1 MAVHIGEII
10 QKEVKRQHLS
20 EGEFA
25 NLINTTRT
33 NVYDIYKRP
42 DFKTGHLRDI
52 GKALGINIFKLI
64 SKEMEEDMAKSAG
77 EGEFL
82 ESVGKLRR
90 DLEKEN
96 PGMRIIG
103 GDGIARERE
112 EMKKVLEEYFKNPH
126 VKPLLIIEMG
136 YTFCAVEVVRQVA
149 QDFFG
154 DKGCAVCPKAMNN
167 VVALRSVPQP
177 VLSDYID
184 KNGYGSE
191 EAIEHRLS
199 DIYQAQQDTKKH
211 FVGILHVASPY
222 EKYEALD
229 LWKDQFIISEYIW
242 NRSSLLSWAI
252 DSKQH
257 PQLINYIRYH
267 KMEYGKE
274 PDLGVDAHYP
284 TNHAY
289 SQQDFEYV
297 SECLEKKMD
306 INPFKDHYRPV
317 RFAKEVAS
325 FNKNKKNT
333 GYMPISLK
341 RTVGIGLTIN
351 GNDIDLGIQL
361 PYDDVATL
369 VYIYDQ
375 AVKGPLKGLD
385 EDALDEQFFPW
396 LQKNHPI
403 LANVIVDATEET
415 LAERMTIG
423 GPEETDY
430 YREIIYHYEPCSM
443 DDWWSLADGN
453 DIKYYLGGFPGRV
466 D

>member
-10 QKEVKRQHLS
+10 QKEVERQGLS
-20 EGEFA
+20 EEFFA
-25 NLINTTRT
+25 DKIGTTRS
-33 NVYDIYKRP
+33 NVYNIYKREHF
-42 DFKTGHLRDI
+42 DTDQLRKI
-52 GKALGINIFKLI
+52 GKVLNKNLLLLVAN
-64 SKEMEEDMAKSAG
+64 EMEEEMAKSAG

-82 ESVGKLRR
+82 DSVGKLRR
-90 DLEKEN
+90 DFEKAK
-96 PGMRIIG
+96 PRTHLIG
-103 GDGIARERE
+103 GNDTARERE
-112 EMKKVLEEYFKNPH
+112 ELKMVLEEYFKKPH
-126 VKPLLIIEMG
+126 VKPLLIIEVG
-136 YTFCAVEVVRQVA
+136 YTFCAVEVVKQMA
-149 QDFFG
+149 QAFYG
-154 DKGCAVCPKAMNN
+154 NKGYAVCPKALNN

-191 EAIEHRLS
+191 EAIENRLS
-199 DIYQAQQDTKKH
+199 EIYQAQQDVKKH
-211 FVGILHVASPY
+211 FVCMLHVESKY
-222 EKYEALD
+222 EIYEALD
-229 LWKDQFIISEYIW
+229 LWKEQFFVVEYIW
-242 NRSSLLSWAI
+242 NRNSLLSWAI
-252 DSKQH
+252 DSKQN
-257 PQLINYIRYH
+257 PQLIDYIRYH

-284 TNHAY
+284 TNKAY

-297 SECLEKKMD
+297 SECLEKNMD
-306 INPFKDHYRPV
+306 INPLRDYYRPM
-317 RFAKEVAS
+317 RFAKEVAN
-325 FNKNKKNT
+325 FDKNKKDT
-333 GYMPISLK
+333 GYKPISLK

-403 LANVIVDATEET
+403 LANVIVDATEEA
-415 LAERMTIG
+415 LIDRIAMDDDD
-423 GPEETDY
+423 DY

-453 DIKYYLGGFPGRV
+453 EIKYYLGGFPDRV
-466 D
+466 

>member
-10 QKEVKRQHLS
+10 QKEVERQGLSEEFFADKIGTTRSNVYNIYKRQH
-20 EGEFA
+20 FD
-25 NLINTTRT
+25 T
-33 NVYDIYKRP
+33 DQ
-42 DFKTGHLRDI
+42 LR
-52 GKALGINIFKLI
+52 KI
-64 SKEMEEDMAKSAG
+64 SKVLNKNILLLVAQEMEDEMAKSAG

-82 ESVGKLRR
+82 DSVGKLRR
-90 DLEKEN
+90 DIEKEN
-96 PGMRIIG
+96 PDMRIIG
-103 GDGIARERE
+103 GNDVTRERE
-112 EMKKVLEEYFKNPH
+112 EMKNVLEEYFQKPH
-126 VKPLLIIEMG
+126 VKPLLIIEVG
-136 YTFCAVEVVRQVA
+136 YTFCAVEVVRQMA
-149 QDFFG
+149 QEYFG
-154 DKGCAVCPKAMNN
+154 NKGYAICPKTLNN

-191 EAIEHRLS
+191 EAIENRLS
-199 DIYQAQQDTKKH
+199 EIYQAQQDTKKH
-211 FVGILHVASPY
+211 FVCILHVESQN

-403 LANVIVDATEET
+403 LANVIVDATEGT

-453 DIKYYLGGFPGRV
+453 EIKYYLGSFPERV
-466 D
+466 E

>member
-1 MAVHIGEII
+1 M
-10 QKEVKRQHLS
+10 
-20 EGEFA
+20 
-25 NLINTTRT
+25 
-33 NVYDIYKRP
+33 
-42 DFKTGHLRDI
+42 
-52 GKALGINIFKLI
+52 
-64 SKEMEEDMAKSAG
+64 
-77 EGEFL
+77 
-82 ESVGKLRR
+82 
-90 DLEKEN
+90 
-96 PGMRIIG
+96 
-103 GDGIARERE
+103 
-112 EMKKVLEEYFKNPH
+112 
-126 VKPLLIIEMG
+126 
-136 YTFCAVEVVRQVA
+136 
-149 QDFFG
+149 
-154 DKGCAVCPKAMNN
+154 
-167 VVALRSVPQP
+167 
-177 VLSDYID
+177 SDYID

-191 EAIEHRLS
+191 EAIENRLS
-199 DIYQAQQDTKKH
+199 EIYQAQQDVKKH

-252 DSKQH
+252 DNKQH

-284 TNHAY
+284 TNHTY

-325 FNKNKKNT
+325 FNKDKKDT
-333 GYMPISLK
+333 GYKPISLK

-453 DIKYYLGGFPGRV
+453 EIIYYLGGFPERV
-466 D
+466 E

>member
-1 MAVHIGEII
+1 
-10 QKEVKRQHLS
+10 
-20 EGEFA
+20 
-25 NLINTTRT
+25 
-33 NVYDIYKRP
+33 
-42 DFKTGHLRDI
+42 
-52 GKALGINIFKLI
+52 
-64 SKEMEEDMAKSAG
+64 
-77 EGEFL
+77 
-82 ESVGKLRR
+82 
-90 DLEKEN
+90 
-96 PGMRIIG
+96 
-103 GDGIARERE
+103 
-112 EMKKVLEEYFKNPH
+112 
-126 VKPLLIIEMG
+126 
-136 YTFCAVEVVRQVA
+136 
-149 QDFFG
+149 
-154 DKGCAVCPKAMNN
+154 
-167 VVALRSVPQP
+167 
-177 VLSDYID
+177 LSDYID

-284 TNHAY
+284 TNRAY

-369 VYIYDQ
+369 VYIYDR

-403 LANVIVDATEET
+403 LANVIVDATEEA
-415 LAERMTIG
+415 LIDRIAMDDDD
-423 GPEETDY
+423 DY

-453 DIKYYLGGFPGRV
+453 EIKYYLGGFPERV
-466 D
+466 E

>member
-10 QKEVKRQHLS
+10 KKEMERQHMS
-20 EGEFA
+20 EEVFA
-25 NLINTTRT
+25 DRINTSRS
-33 NVYDIYKRP
+33 NVYNIYTRP
-42 DFKTGHLRDI
+42 NFNTEQLRDI
-52 GKALGINIFKLI
+52 SKALNINLFNLI
-64 SKEMEEDMAKSAG
+64 SKEMEGEMVEGAG

-103 GDGIARERE
+103 GNDTARERE
-112 EMKKVLEEYFKNPH
+112 DIKKVLEEYFKKPH
-126 VKPLLIIEMG
+126 VKPLLIIEVG

-154 DKGCAVCPKAMNN
+154 DKGYAVCPKAMNN

-191 EAIEHRLS
+191 EAIENRLS
-199 DIYQAQQDTKKH
+199 EIYRAQQDTKKH
-211 FVGILHVASPY
+211 FVCILHVESQN
-222 EKYEALD
+222 EIYEALD
-229 LWKDQFIISEYIW
+229 LWKDQFFVAEYEW
-242 NRSSLLSWAI
+242 NRNSLLSWAI
-252 DSKQH
+252 DTKQH
-257 PQLINYIRYH
+257 PQLIDYIQYH

-284 TNHAY
+284 TNKAY

-297 SECLEKKMD
+297 SECLEKNMD
-306 INPFKDHYRPV
+306 INPLRDYYRPM
-317 RFAKEVAS
+317 RFAKEVAN
-325 FNKNKKNT
+325 FDKNKKDT
-333 GYMPISLK
+333 GYKPISLK

-453 DIKYYLGGFPGRV
+453 EIKYYLGGFPDRV
-466 D
+466 

>member
-1 MAVHIGEII
+1 MKVHIGEII
-10 QKEVKRQHLS
+10 K
-20 EGEFA
+20 
-25 NLINTTRT
+25 
-33 NVYDIYKRP
+33 
-42 DFKTGHLRDI
+42 
-52 GKALGINIFKLI
+52 
-64 SKEMEEDMAKSAG
+64 KEMERQKMSKEEFADKISTSRSNIYNIFERQHFNTGQLETISKVLNKNVFLLIAKEMEREMTG

-82 ESVGKLRR
+82 DSVGKLRR
-90 DLEKEN
+90 DLEKDN

-103 GDGIARERE
+103 GNDTARERE
-112 EMKKVLEEYFKNPH
+112 EMKQVLEEYFKKPH
-126 VKPLLIIEMG
+126 VKPLLIIEVG
-136 YTFCAVEVVRQVA
+136 YTFCAVEVVRQMA

-154 DKGCAVCPKAMNN
+154 DKGYAVCPKALNN

-191 EAIEHRLS
+191 EAIENRLS
-199 DIYQAQQDTKKH
+199 EIYRAQQDTKKH
-211 FVGILHVASPY
+211 FVCILHVESQN
-222 EKYEALD
+222 ETYEALD
-229 LWKDQFIISEYIW
+229 LWKEQFFVVEYIW
-242 NRSSLLSWAI
+242 NRRSLLSWAI

-257 PQLINYIRYH
+257 PQLIDYIQYH
-267 KMEYGKE
+267 KIEYGKE

-297 SECLEKKMD
+297 SERLEKNMD
-306 INPFKDHYRPV
+306 INPLRDYYRPM
-317 RFAKEVAS
+317 RFAKEVAN
-325 FNKNKKNT
+325 FDKNKKNT

-403 LANVIVDATEET
+403 LANVIVDATEEA
-415 LAERMTIG
+415 LIDRIAMDDDD
-423 GPEETDY
+423 DY

-453 DIKYYLGGFPGRV
+453 EIKYYLGGFPDRV
-466 D
+466 

>member
-136 YTFCAVEVVRQVA
+136 YTFCAVEVVKQMA
-149 QDFFG
+149 QAFYG
-154 DKGCAVCPKAMNN
+154 NKGYAVCPKALNN

-191 EAIEHRLS
+191 EAIENRLS
-199 DIYQAQQDTKKH
+199 EIYQAQQDVKKH
-211 FVGILHVASPY
+211 FVCMLHVESKY
-222 EKYEALD
+222 EIYEALD
-229 LWKDQFIISEYIW
+229 LWKEQFFVVEYIW
-242 NRSSLLSWAI
+242 NRRSLLSWAV
-252 DSKQH
+252 DTKQH
-257 PQLINYIRYH
+257 PQLIDYIQYH
-267 KMEYGKE
+267 KIEYGKE
-274 PDLGVDAHYP
+274 PDLGVGAHYP

-297 SECLEKKMD
+297 SECLEKNMD
-306 INPFKDHYRPV
+306 TDPLRDYYRPMS
-317 RFAKEVAS
+317 FAKEVAQ
-325 FNKNKKNT
+325 FDKNEKNT
-333 GYMPISLK
+333 GYKPISLK
-341 RTVGIGLTIN
+341 RTVGIGLTVN
-351 GNDIDLGIQL
+351 GCDIDEGIEL

-396 LQKNHPI
+396 LQENHPI
-403 LANVIVDATEET
+403 LANVIIEATEEA
-415 LAERMTIG
+415 LENRMAMDDDD
-423 GPEETDY
+423 DY
-430 YREIIYHYEPCSM
+430 YKSIINHYRI
-443 DDWWSLADGN
+443 DDWWSMNDDN
-453 DIKYYLGGFPGRV
+453 DIKYYLGGFPDRV
-466 D
+466 